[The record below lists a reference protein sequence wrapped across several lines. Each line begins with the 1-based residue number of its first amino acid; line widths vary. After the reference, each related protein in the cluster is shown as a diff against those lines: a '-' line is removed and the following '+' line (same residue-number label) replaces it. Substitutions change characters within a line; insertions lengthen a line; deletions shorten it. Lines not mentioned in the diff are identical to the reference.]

1 MMGGT
6 GMSDAISLNLLE
18 GIATLNFV
26 GGMESRQQNQDRQR
40 MRGSGVAGG
49 ADSARLSPEAEKQL
63 RTLRGRDQELRAHEQ
78 ADTAAGGQYVSVGAA
93 RAAVMFPLYGASWQ
107 SGAGNGAQAASAS
120 PGQPWPGQERAA
132 AIYAAMQGI
141 SQSALAPYGT
151 GIHLTV

>member
-18 GIATLNFV
+18 GIATLSFA

-40 MRGSGVAGG
+40 MRGSVAGG
-49 ADSARLSPEAEKQL
+49 TDSARLSPEAEKQL
-63 RTLRGRDQELRAHEQ
+63 RKLRGRDQELRAHEQ
-78 ADTAAGGQYVSVGAA
+78 ADIAAGGQDVSVGAA
-93 RAAVMFPLYGASWQ
+93 RAAVMFPLYGVSWL
-107 SGAGNGAQAASAS
+107 SGAGNGAQAAGAS